1 MLTEENAGCPRPRA
15 FRDLGFRAVSVV
27 RFCLIGCLAHLDRVQ
42 ESGGAQ
48 STRNPCHDCLCM
60 VKEGLVFPSFSSK
73 VLASMRFRVTMVWPG
88 SPCIGYSLPS
98 NFAS

>member
-42 ESGGAQ
+42 ESGCAQ
-48 STRNPCHDCLCM
+48 RTRNSCHDCLCM
-60 VKEGLVFPSFSSK
+60 VKEVLVSRSLSSKTASMDFPS
-73 VLASMRFRVTMVWPG
+73 LATFTWKMPTT
-88 SPCIGYSLPS
+88 LPS
-98 NFAS
+98 RLSVS